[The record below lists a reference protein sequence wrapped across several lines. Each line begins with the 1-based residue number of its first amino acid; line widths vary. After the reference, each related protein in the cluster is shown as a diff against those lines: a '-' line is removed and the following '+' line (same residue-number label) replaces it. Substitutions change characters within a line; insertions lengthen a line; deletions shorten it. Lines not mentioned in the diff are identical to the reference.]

1 MRRVSFDID
10 PKRSGISAQSLRSD
24 TGFVKSFENS
34 PFQSALAAVVNN
46 AYGTGKRLFRKKRRV
61 IEAAADSDSDHRRR
75 AGVTPRGFYCFD
87 NKTDYI
93 ILARCRVHHGNT
105 AHIFASEALGQSR
118 DFKGIALDHIKINN
132 RRSVIAGIDTRQRI
146 SDRFAQISFAIRP
159 AYALIDSFAQ

>member
-75 AGVTPRGFYCFD
+75 AGVYCD
-87 NKTDYI
+87 HGVV
-93 ILARCRVHHGNT
+93 ARQV
-105 AHIFASEALGQSR
+105 
-118 DFKGIALDHIKINN
+118 
-132 RRSVIAGIDTRQRI
+132 
-146 SDRFAQISFAIRP
+146 
-159 AYALIDSFAQ
+159 

>member
-1 MRRVSFDID
+1 MAGHIHRNGKRGYMRRVSFDID

-75 AGVTPRGFYCFD
+75 AGVTPR
-87 NKTDYI
+87 
-93 ILARCRVHHGNT
+93 ILL
-105 AHIFASEALGQSR
+105 F
-118 DFKGIALDHIKINN
+118 
-132 RRSVIAGIDTRQRI
+132 RQ
-146 SDRFAQISFAIRP
+146 
-159 AYALIDSFAQ
+159 